1 MSREP
6 EQLDLLDWL
15 AAQEA
20 REAVPQSD
28 PMSAL
33 ASTEEQ
39 PAPVLLTR
47 VDPSCNMRRFYS
59 VALAQSLW
67 GECGVVRHW
76 GRIGSPG
83 QRRTDW
89 YEAPPEAERALDSL
103 LRAKRRR
110 GYRACNSEPAPREQR
125 D

>member
-47 VDPSCNMRRFYS
+47 VDPSCNMRRLYRIRTAGDGLWRATA
-59 VALAQSLW
+59 VRNAL
-67 GECGVVRHW
+67 
-76 GRIGSPG
+76 GRATKELSI
-83 QRRTDW
+83 
-89 YEAPPEAERALDSL
+89 
-103 LRAKRRR
+103 
-110 GYRACNSEPAPREQR
+110 
-125 D
+125 